1 MHKGYPEELSEIE
14 VIQRI
19 RLELKRYKS
28 KIHENN
34 RTAQNYVRDVSILL
48 ECLDSLGNPE
58 YADVESEQQ
67 GSCVGESGP
76 S

>member
-58 YADVESEQQ
+58 YADVESE
-67 GSCVGESGP
+67 
-76 S
+76 